1 MFFSSESSTRAINS
15 FIQQAAISVLEDDVY
30 KTRLARSLEIVK
42 YIHKN
47 PDSWSERCRFNIKW
61 IGDQFI
67 DGLGAYQASSS
78 QGIDS
83 IYTNCYRFLC
93 EFDFFIGPGKEL
105 SFELRSLGTS
115 IQNDALKLDSDVSS
129 QIIYASYVMPANLVK
144 EFINSQDIAVFS
156 TFSEKVEESKKL
168 KSQWDTELQDK
179 ESSVNDLKD
188 KLDEYKV
195 GFNFVGLYKGFND
208 LADKKEQERKFLLKS
223 LLGLGAMIL
232 TPLGIQFVVSLLK
245 TSNTAFVLTDL
256 LTLLPLI
263 SVEII
268 LVYFFRIVLHNY
280 KATKTQIVQIELR
293 QTLCQFI
300 QSYAQ
305 YASTIKKDD
314 ATALEKF
321 ENLIF
326 SGIMSDSEKLPATF
340 DGIEQ
345 LSSLFKNVKG
355 S

>member
-1 MFFSSESSTRAINS
+1 MREKTQIN
-15 FIQQAAISVLEDDVY
+15 
-30 KTRLARSLEIVK
+30 
-42 YIHKN
+42 N
-47 PDSWSERCRFNIKW
+47 
-61 IGDQFI
+61 
-67 DGLGAYQASSS
+67 
-78 QGIDS
+78 
-83 IYTNCYRFLC
+83 
-93 EFDFFIGPGKEL
+93 
-105 SFELRSLGTS
+105 
-115 IQNDALKLDSDVSS
+115 
-129 QIIYASYVMPANLVK
+129 
-144 EFINSQDIAVFS
+144 
-156 TFSEKVEESKKL
+156 
-168 KSQWDTELQDK
+168 
-179 ESSVNDLKD
+179 LKD

-195 GFNFVGLYKGFND
+195 GFNFVGLYKGFSE
-208 LADKKEQERKFLLKS
+208 LAAKKEQERKFLLKS

-232 TPLGIQFVVSLLK
+232 VPLAIQFVVSLLK
-245 TSNTAFVLTDL
+245 AGGSVFVLTDL

>member
-1 MFFSSESSTRAINS
+1 
-15 FIQQAAISVLEDDVY
+15 
-30 KTRLARSLEIVK
+30 
-42 YIHKN
+42 
-47 PDSWSERCRFNIKW
+47 
-61 IGDQFI
+61 
-67 DGLGAYQASSS
+67 
-78 QGIDS
+78 
-83 IYTNCYRFLC
+83 
-93 EFDFFIGPGKEL
+93 
-105 SFELRSLGTS
+105 
-115 IQNDALKLDSDVSS
+115 
-129 QIIYASYVMPANLVK
+129 
-144 EFINSQDIAVFS
+144 
-156 TFSEKVEESKKL
+156 
-168 KSQWDTELQDK
+168 
-179 ESSVNDLKD
+179 
-188 KLDEYKV
+188 KV
-195 GFNFVGLYKGFND
+195 GFNFVGLYKGFSD
-208 LADKKEQERKFLLKS
+208 LAAKKEEERKFLLKS

-232 TPLGIQFVVSLLK
+232 APLGIQFVVSLLNAG
-245 TSNTAFVLTDL
+245 SSSFVLKDL

-314 ATALEKF
+314 ETALEKF

-345 LSSLFKNVKG
+345 LSSLFKSVKG